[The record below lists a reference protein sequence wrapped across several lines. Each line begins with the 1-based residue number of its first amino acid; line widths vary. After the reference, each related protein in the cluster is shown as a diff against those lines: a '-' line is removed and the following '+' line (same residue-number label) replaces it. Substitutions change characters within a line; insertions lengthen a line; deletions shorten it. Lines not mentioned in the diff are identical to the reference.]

1 MGINRGISLVEV
13 WIGQMGCMSLDN
25 QAGETELQILLQ
37 LIGLTAK
44 RTAFAGCI
52 LSGSGDE
59 VRIKR

>member
-1 MGINRGISLVEV
+1 
-13 WIGQMGCMSLDN
+13 MGCMSLDN

-52 LSGSGDE
+52 LSRSGDE